1 VTGIAITP
9 GVGTDTSR
17 LASRGNLDKAG
28 AQFEAVFVKMMLA
41 SMRKASLGEDLFQS
55 KALDQFRD
63 MQDQKTAEGMAA
75 GAPIGIGRAVTEFLA
90 RSQPDLNQAGSDS
103 GG

>member
-1 VTGIAITP
+1 MTP
-9 GVGTDTSR
+9 VEINAGVATDTSR
-17 LASRGNLDKAG
+17 LGTKGNLDKAG

-41 SMRKASLGEDLFQS
+41 SMRKASLGDDLFQS

-63 MQDQKTAEGMAA
+63 MQDAKTAEGMAA

-90 RSQPDLNQAGSDS
+90 RSQPDLNQAAPES